1 MRGAAHREQRVC
13 VRSGGVCWSEERR
26 VRGAAGRAGEES
38 ARGTE
43 RVEGER
49 RGHQGSKSFG
59 AYAMA
64 GVEGE
69 RSFLCAL
76 EH

>member
-1 MRGAAHREQRVC
+1 MRGAAYQEQRVC
-13 VRSGGVCWSEERR
+13 VKSGGVCWSEERR
-26 VRGAAGRAGEES
+26 VRGAAERAGEET
-38 ARGTE
+38 AGETE

-49 RGHQGSKSFG
+49 RGHRGSKSFG
-59 AYAMA
+59 AYSLA